1 MAADEAARAEVPE
14 ARGSIA
20 RRIGR
25 NIGIVVTGNAAVAG
39 FGVITLALNARA
51 LGTAGLGVLALIMT
65 IATLVDRIAAFQ
77 TWLPLVK
84 LGAEALAAGDKRRVG
99 QIVTVALLFDAI
111 AATASAVVAVL
122 IVLLAGQRLGIP
134 AEYLGVAG
142 IYMAMLVTRI
152 ADTPSGVMRLFD
164 RFGLLT
170 TLRAGEAA
178 AHCLAAAVLFAAEAP
193 LAVYVLTFA
202 GVEVASNIVI
212 LAFAQ
217 SVAVRNGAAPAV
229 RGIVKAWSE
238 TWHEFWAFSWAMS
251 LSGTI
256 AVVRDRAPLL
266 LIGALFGPTAVGLYY
281 VAERVAGVLSLA
293 MAAVNHVLYP
303 EIVRLAVSRRIT
315 DLNWLVV
322 KTGTY
327 LFAIGLVVLLS
338 VIVVGPLLLRG
349 IGGLD
354 YTAAYLP
361 LLILIGAHSVAMA
374 GVALR
379 IGVIV
384 LAGPMQFLIAN
395 FIAFI
400 GFAFAVTVGV
410 TQFGIV
416 GAAVAQVAFEVLAM
430 MVALTVFTTSLLQ
443 PRGARCP

>member
-111 AATASAVVAVL
+111 AATAAAVVAVL
-122 IVLLAGQRLGIP
+122 IVLLAGERLGIP

-142 IYMAMLVTRI
+142 SIWQRWSPASPTRHPESCGCS
-152 ADTPSGVMRLFD
+152 TGSGFSPPCALARLPPLPGGGD
-164 RFGLLT
+164 PVRRRSAARRLCAN
-170 TLRAGEAA
+170 LRGRRGGQQ
-178 AHCLAAAVLFAAEAP
+178 HCHTCLCAEC
-193 LAVYVLTFA
+193 
-202 GVEVASNIVI
+202 
-212 LAFAQ
+212 
-217 SVAVRNGAAPAV
+217 
-229 RGIVKAWSE
+229 RG
-238 TWHEFWAFSWAMS
+238 HEFWAFSWAMS